1 MPEKKHTPTDIK
13 LVIAL
18 VLLTDIFVLIPFLND
33 SSIRTILGLPMVL
46 FLPGYALIAALFPG
60 KDDLDGIER
69 IALSFGLSIAV
80 VPLIGLI
87 LNYTPWGIRL
97 VPILVFLT
105 NFTILM
111 SIVAIYRREALG
123 NNAFS
128 VPFREMYESVVAEI
142 NEKPESKLDQILTI
156 VLVISILLSTITLV
170 YVVTT
175 PKQGE
180 KFTEFYILGP
190 ERMADNYKTQL
201 ELGESVDVIAG
212 IVNHEYSVVNYSIV
226 IRLNNETIETPPS
239 LNHIALAHNV
249 TWEKPVSFIPGV
261 PGEDMKL
268 EYLLYREDNM
278 TEPYRDL
285 HLWINVTEAAE

>member
-1 MPEKKHTPTDIK
+1 MPDKKHTPTDIK

-18 VLLTDIFVLIPFLND
+18 VLLTDIFMLTPFLSD
-33 SSIRTILGLPMVL
+33 SPIRTVLGLPMVL

-69 IALSFGLSIAV
+69 VALSFGLSIAV
-80 VPLIGLI
+80 VPLIGLG

-111 SIVAIYRREALG
+111 SIVAVYRREALG
-123 NNAFS
+123 SEAFS
-128 VPFREMYESVVAEI
+128 VPFSEMYRSVVAEI
-142 NEKPESKLDQILTI
+142 SEKPESRLDRILTI
-156 VLVISILLSTITLV
+156 ILVISILASVMTLV
-170 YVVTT
+170 YVVVT

-190 ERMADNYKTQL
+190 QRMADNYKTQL
-201 ELGESVDVIAG
+201 ELGESVDVIIG

-226 IRLNNETIETPPS
+226 IQLNNETIDTPLS

-249 TWEKPVSFIPGV
+249 TWEKPVSFVPGV
-261 PGEDMKL
+261 TGEDMKL
-268 EYLLYREDNM
+268 QYLLYRDDNM

-285 HLWINVTEAAE
+285 HLWINVTEAVQ

>member
-156 VLVISILLSTITLV
+156 VLVISILLSAITLA